1 MSRGKMRI
9 LEGMAG
15 APGVAIGRAISIG
28 GERDEVYR
36 FPLPADSIEREIERL
51 HAAKRQAVRD
61 LEATRDRAASELGR
75 DLASI
80 FEAHLLVLDDPQF
93 LGTIERQI
101 RSDLVNAEWAVDQTS
116 EALQDRFA
124 RVEVDYLRARGEDV
138 RDVAR
143 HLIRALAG
151 IAHHEISELGGEAVI
166 VAYDLTPSEAVRL
179 GRERVIAFALE
190 RGGVTSHTT
199 IIARSLNIPLVAGL
213 AGISAAVTDADRV
226 IVDGTGGRFIL
237 HPTPEVV
244 AEYEGIRHERVE
256 REGALETIRKLPSV
270 TRDGVAIDLLAN
282 IDLPEEIDEA
292 VRSGAQGVGL
302 YRSEFLF
309 IERSPELPSEQDHVD
324 TYRRLLDVIRPYPV
338 VVRTFDLGG
347 RKLARDVLETHE
359 ENPVLGLR
367 GIRLTLARP
376 DIFRRQIRAV
386 CRAGAFGDLRIMLPL
401 VSALEEVHRF
411 KELFREVVAELEAE
425 GVEHNPNLKIG
436 VMIEVPSAAMIAD
449 SLAREVDFFSIGTND
464 LIQYSMA
471 VDRSNEQVSYLYRP
485 VHPGI
490 LRMIRFAVRSAE
502 EAGIPVSLCGE
513 MAADP
518 QFTPLLVA
526 IGLRAFSV
534 TPRVIPELKDVIRG
548 FALSDWEEARDIC
561 LALPTAD
568 DVDRYLA
575 THRVERTTAPTEGSA
590 R

>member
-1 MSRGKMRI
+1 MRI
-9 LEGMAG
+9 LEGRPG

-36 FPLPADSIEREIERL
+36 FPLPADQIEREIERL
-51 HAAKRQAVRD
+51 HAARRQAVHD

-75 DLASI
+75 DLAAI

-101 RSDLVNAEWAVDQTS
+101 RTELVNAEWAVDQTS
-116 EALQDRFA
+116 EALQARFA
-124 RVEVDYLRARGEDV
+124 QVEVDYLRARGEDV

-213 AGISAAVTDADRV
+213 AGISDAVTDADRV

-237 HPTPEVV
+237 HPTPEMVV
-244 AEYEGIRHERVE
+244 EYEGIRHQREE
-256 REGALETIRKLPSV
+256 REGELETIRTLPSV
-270 TRDGVAIDLLAN
+270 TRDGVTIDLLAN
-282 IDLPEEIDEA
+282 IDLPEEIDDA
-292 VRSGAQGVGL
+292 VRCGAQGVGL

-324 TYRRLLDVIRPYPV
+324 TYRRLLDVIRPHPV

-376 DIFRRQIRAV
+376 DIFRRQIRAL

-401 VSALEEVHRF
+401 VSALDEVHHF
-411 KELFREVVAELEAE
+411 KTLFREVVAELEAE
-425 GVEHNPNLKIG
+425 GLEHNPNLKIG

-518 QFTPLLVA
+518 QFTPLLA
-526 IGLRAFSV
+526 AMGLRAFSV
-534 TPRVIPELKDVIRG
+534 TPRVIPELKNVIRG
-548 FALSDWEEARDIC
+548 FALSDWAEARDVC

-575 THRVERTTAPTEGSA
+575 SHAVERSAAPTSGGD
-590 R
+590 